1 MIFAIIIIMAVLFYL
16 SLKITKNIFSF
27 PSFIIL
33 FFGLYSV
40 VAYLFTFDTYKYSY
54 KIFVFLIGMFIM
66 LITGYGIAS
75 FFEKRY
81 LIISYDV
88 VKKKNVF
95 LSKKLF
101 LVGLVL
107 CFLLASANVYF
118 NISALGFGITD
129 LLSFNRILEINRV
142 ATEVRYSTGSVSNIY
157 ISITLP
163 FVYLLPMLG
172 AYNTSIKINIKSIIL
187 SAISLIPTLAIL
199 VLLNTKAVFIGSF
212 VFYLTTFIVGYYY
225 NHKEY
230 IPITKKLVGFSIVII
245 LGFVL
250 IMLVAFGLRAGFSS
264 TFFTSIKE
272 RFVLYAFAG
281 VPALDKWLDTV
292 YINNFNLIGK
302 YTFLGIYS
310 LLGIASKNAGV
321 YQDFIVAG
329 ILNTNVY
336 TVFRGLIEDFSVV
349 GCMLIFVLVGILA
362 RLFEVLI
369 KKNKLYA
376 VGLYMTLFA
385 FFIYGIIIS
394 IFTYNSYILAI
405 VMFTIII
412 YFWPRGEYNEN
423 VSAI

>member
-33 FFGLYSV
+33 FLGLYSV

-81 LIISYDV
+81 LIINYDV
-88 VKKKNVF
+88 VKRKNVF

-101 LVGLVL
+101 LVGLAL

-118 NISALGFGITD
+118 NLSALGFGVTD
-129 LLSFNRILEINRV
+129 LLSFSKILEINHV
-142 ATEVRYSTGSVSNIY
+142 ATEIRYSSSSVNNIY
-157 ISITLP
+157 MSITLP

-172 AYNTSIKINIKSIIL
+172 AYNTSIKINIKSLIL
-187 SAISLIPTLAIL
+187 SAIAFIPTLAIL

-212 VFYLTTFIVGYYY
+212 VFYLATFIVGYYY
-225 NHKEY
+225 NHKKY
-230 IPITKKLVGFSIVII
+230 IRITKRLIVISVVSIIGFI
-245 LGFVL
+245 LLMVF
-250 IMLVAFGLRAGFSS
+250 AFGLRAGFSS
-264 TFFTSIKE
+264 NFFATIKN

-281 VPALDKWLDTV
+281 IPALDKWMDTV
-292 YINNFNLIGK
+292 YTGDINLIGK

-310 LLGIASKNAGV
+310 LFGIANKSTGV
-321 YQDFIVAG
+321 YQDYIVAG
-329 ILNTNVY
+329 TLNTNVY
-336 TVFRGLIEDFSVV
+336 TAFRGLIEDFSIV
-349 GCMLIFVLVGILA
+349 GSMFIFVLVGILA

-385 FFIYGIIIS
+385 FFIFGIIIS

-412 YFWPRGEYNEN
+412 YFWPRGEDNEN